1 MSYTLD
7 EKPVLFAYSTFLIN
21 ECINDIL
28 FNNNTNNTV
37 IYNILWGIIVKTIQ
51 YNTIP

>member
-7 EKPVLFAYSTFLIN
+7 EKPVLFAYSVFLMN

-28 FNNNTNNTV
+28 VNNNNNNTG
-37 IYNILWGIIVKTIQ
+37 IYNILWGNIVKTIQ
-51 YNTIP
+51 YKTIP